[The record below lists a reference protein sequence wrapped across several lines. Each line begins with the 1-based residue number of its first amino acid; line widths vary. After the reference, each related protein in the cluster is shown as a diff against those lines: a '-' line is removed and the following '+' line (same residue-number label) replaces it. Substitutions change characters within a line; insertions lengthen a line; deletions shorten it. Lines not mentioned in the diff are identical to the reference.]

1 MKKTIIPVL
10 ICFLLLSASIV
21 YSQNTKAPAL
31 PKSDK
36 NTNTVGLDLKKG
48 QPFVIRHA
56 DRMNWNNQKN
66 KTIGLLSGK
75 VELYLE
81 KDKIT
86 ISADSVWYQ
95 TEPTQ
100 YTGIG
105 NVKITKIDLDGKKIT
120 ALAHIGKFTPD
131 NNRIV
136 LEGNPKV
143 FQNKDELYGNP
154 LILTFTDQ
162 GSTVE
167 GENIHG
173 TFFPSETP
181 EKDKKNVK

>member
-10 ICFLLLSASIV
+10 IFLLLFTTSII
-21 YSQNTKAPAL
+21 YSQTTKTPAPVK
-31 PKSDK
+31 PDKSNSITGMDI
-36 NTNTVGLDLKKG
+36 KKS

-56 DRMNWNNQKN
+56 DHMNWTNQKN
-66 KTIGLLSGK
+66 KTVGLLSGK

-105 NVKITKIDLDGKKIT
+105 NVKITKIELDGKKIT

-131 NNRIV
+131 TNKIV

-143 FQNKDELYGNP
+143 YQGKDELFGNP

-173 TFFPSETP
+173 TFFPSETQ